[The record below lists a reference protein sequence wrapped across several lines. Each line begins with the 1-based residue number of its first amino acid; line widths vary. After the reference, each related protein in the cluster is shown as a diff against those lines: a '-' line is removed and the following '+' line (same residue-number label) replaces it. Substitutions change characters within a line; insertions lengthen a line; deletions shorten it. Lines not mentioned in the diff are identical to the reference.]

1 MSEMM
6 DDFKKTKASETY
18 TSDSSSN
25 EDVSNHFL
33 STSVFDWTPT
43 KD

>member
-1 MSEMM
+1 MISR
-6 DDFKKTKASETY
+6 KTKAAEMN

-25 EDVSNHFL
+25 EGVSNHFL